1 MIKKRRRMKTLQE
14 LIDDGLPVGA
24 LVECTIEERYICE
37 FPLFFTST
45 WQYNGECLACVSG
58 DCNFFEIGDTVFE
71 SYSPSVFQPTTAYD
85 SGIDPETLPIP
96 EPFWTGWVVWDGYKF
111 QPIDYGDNGSGLFED
126 EYHMQYIK
134 SDCKPCLPP
143 A

>member
-1 MIKKRRRMKTLQE
+1 MKTLQE

-24 LVECTIEERYICE
+24 LVE
-37 FPLFFTST
+37 
-45 WQYNGECLACVSG
+45 GEISG
-58 DCNFFEIGDTVFE
+58 DILQYLYPKRNGGQFYDFRFGDEAWFEFSNME
-71 SYSPSVFQPTTAYD
+71 YKPTTAYD
-85 SGIDPETLPIP
+85 SQIDPETLPIP

>member
-1 MIKKRRRMKTLQE
+1 MIKKQGMKTLKE

-24 LVECTIEERYICE
+24 LVE
-37 FPLFFTST
+37 
-45 WQYNGECLACVSG
+45 GEISG
-58 DCNFFEIGDTVFE
+58 DILQYLYPKRNGGQFYDFRFGDEAWFEFSNME
-71 SYSPSVFQPTTAYD
+71 YKPTTAYD
-85 SGIDPETLPIP
+85 SQIDPETLPIP

>member
-1 MIKKRRRMKTLQE
+1 MKTLQE

-24 LVECTIEERYICE
+24 LVKFYNRTYQ
-37 FPLFFTST
+37 FVLNGTTPLFQDLDSFTG
-45 WQYNGECLACVSG
+45 YKVSPAL
-58 DCNFFEIGDTVFE
+58 DEIGW
-71 SYSPSVFQPTTAYD
+71 QPTTAYD
-85 SGIDPETLPIP
+85 SDIDPETLPIP

>member
-1 MIKKRRRMKTLQE
+1 MKTLQE

-24 LVECTIEERYICE
+24 LVKFYNRTYQ
-37 FPLFFTST
+37 FVLNGTTPLFQDLDSFTG
-45 WQYNGECLACVSG
+45 YKVSPAL
-58 DCNFFEIGDTVFE
+58 DEIGW
-71 SYSPSVFQPTTAYD
+71 QPTTAYD

-111 QPIDYGDNGSGLFED
+111 KPIDYGDNGSGLFED
-126 EYHMQYIK
+126 GYHMQYIK

>member
-1 MIKKRRRMKTLQE
+1 MKTLKE

-24 LVECTIEERYICE
+24 LVE
-37 FPLFFTST
+37 
-45 WQYNGECLACVSG
+45 GEISG
-58 DCNFFEIGDTVFE
+58 DILQYLYPKRNGGQFYDFRFGDEAWFEFSNME
-71 SYSPSVFQPTTAYD
+71 YKPTTAYD
-85 SGIDPETLPIP
+85 SQIDPETLPIP

>member
-1 MIKKRRRMKTLQE
+1 MIKKQGMKTLKE
-14 LIDDGLPVGA
+14 LIDDGLPIGA
-24 LVECTIEERYICE
+24 LVE
-37 FPLFFTST
+37 
-45 WQYNGECLACVSG
+45 GEISG
-58 DCNFFEIGDTVFE
+58 DILQYLYPKRNGGQFYDFRFGDEAWFEFSNME
-71 SYSPSVFQPTTAYD
+71 YKPTTAYD
-85 SGIDPETLPIP
+85 SQIDPETLPIP

-126 EYHMQYIK
+126 GYHMQYIK